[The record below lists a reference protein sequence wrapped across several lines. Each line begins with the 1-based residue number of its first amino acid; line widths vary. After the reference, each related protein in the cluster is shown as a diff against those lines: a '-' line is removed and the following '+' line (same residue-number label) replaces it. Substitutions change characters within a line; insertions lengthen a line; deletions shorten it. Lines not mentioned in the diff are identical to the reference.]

1 MTDQKKPEAVT
12 DADLESA
19 QGGLYTTS
27 AAGTELYSTSAA
39 GTELFSTDAGTMEA
53 RQRLKKKDDGSIVFD
68 DVVGI

>member
-1 MTDQKKPEAVT
+1 MTDQKKPETIEDEA
-12 DADLESA
+12 LEDA
-19 QGGLYTTS
+19 QGGLYT
-27 AAGTELYSTSAA
+27 TSAA